1 MEAVDI
7 LTRSLSKKVP
17 IQGAMLQYHGRS
29 DRHGQLICWGILFDL
44 MLNSQV
50 LRSHVEDGK
59 VVFGINHTL
68 TSFSPEKK
76 KRLDLVLCRPKAGA
90 PGPKKPRTLQSMATM
105 EKYGIE
111 LSSEQQTMLDDL
123 PVIKEGPVGSVLVAL
138 EAKACMTEHIK
149 ALPRLYDELNSSHQ
163 IVHGHSS
170 QALSIG
176 FFMVN
181 AAEEFYSPTNLNK
194 PGPNKHKQPHAME
207 RAVAQVAG
215 LPRRS
220 HHTSQGFDGL
230 GIVAVDMNNDGT
242 SPCTLVST
250 SPAPAPDDVL
260 HYDSMIQRMAHEYD
274 SRFSMI

>member
-7 LTRSLSKKVP
+7 LTRSLSKSVP
-17 IQGAMLQYHGRS
+17 IKGNMLQYHGRS

-44 MLNSQV
+44 MLHSHV
-50 LRSHVEDGK
+50 LRSHVEAGK

-68 TSFSPEKK
+68 RSFSPEKR

-90 PGPKKPRTLQSMATM
+90 LPPSRPRTLQTIADRH
-105 EKYGIE
+105 GIE
-111 LSSEQQTMLDDL
+111 LSPEQQGLLDGL
-123 PVIKEGPVGSVLVAL
+123 PLIQEGPVGNVLVAL

-181 AAEEFYSPTNLNK
+181 AANEFYSPTNTAN
-194 PGPNKHKQPHAME
+194 PGPNINPQPRAME
-207 RAVAQVAG
+207 RAIAQVTD

-220 HHTSQGFDGL
+220 HHSSQGFDGL
-230 GIVAVDMNNDGT
+230 GIVVVDMNNDGT
-242 SPCTLVST
+242 SPCKLVAT
-250 SPAPAPDDVL
+250 PPAPADDDVL
-260 HYDSMIQRMAHEYD
+260 HYNSMLQRMAHEYD

>member
-1 MEAVDI
+1 M
-7 LTRSLSKKVP
+7 P
-17 IQGAMLQYHGRS
+17 IKGNMLQYHGRS

-44 MLNSQV
+44 MLTSDL
-50 LRSHVEDGK
+50 LRSHVESGK

-68 TSFSPEKK
+68 RSFSPEKK

-90 PGPKKPRTLQSMATM
+90 PAPKKPRTLQTLVN
-105 EKYGIE
+105 KHGIE
-111 LSSEQQTMLDDL
+111 LTAEQQALLDDL
-123 PVIKEGPVGSVLVAL
+123 PVIKEGPVGNVLVAL

-181 AAEEFYSPTNLNK
+181 AADEFYSPTNTAN
-194 PGPNKHKQPHAME
+194 PGPNKHNQPHALQ
-207 RAVAQVAG
+207 RAVAQVTD

-220 HHTSQGFDGL
+220 HHSSQGFDGL
-230 GIVAVDMNNDGT
+230 GIVVVDMNNDGT
-242 SPCTLVST
+242 SPCKLVT
-250 SPAPAPDDVL
+250 TPPAPAEDDVL
-260 HYDSMIQRMAHEYD
+260 HYESMVQRMAHEYD
-274 SRFSMI
+274 TRFSII

>member
-7 LTRSLSKKVP
+7 LTRSLSKAVP
-17 IQGAMLQYHGRS
+17 IRGNMLQYHGRS

-44 MLNSQV
+44 MLNSAV
-50 LRSHVEDGK
+50 LRSHVEAGK

-68 TSFSPEKK
+68 RSFSPEKK
-76 KRLDLVLCRPKAGA
+76 KKLDLVLCRPKAGA
-90 PGPKKPRTLQSMATM
+90 PSPSKPRTLHTIAD
-105 EKYGIE
+105 KHGIE
-111 LSSEQQTMLDDL
+111 LSSEQQAMLDGL
-123 PVIKEGPVGSVLVAL
+123 PVIQEGPVGNVLVAL

-170 QALSIG
+170 NALSIG

-181 AAEEFYSPTNLNK
+181 AADEFHSPTNSDK
-194 PGPNKHKQPHAME
+194 PVPNRHKQPHALE
-207 RAVAQVAG
+207 RAVAQVSE
-215 LPRRS
+215 LPRRG

-230 GIVAVDMNNDGT
+230 GIVVVNMNNDGT
-242 SPCTLVST
+242 SPCKLVNT

-260 HYDSMIQRMAHEYD
+260 HYDSMVQRMAHEYD
-274 SRFSMI
+274 ARFSVLN

>member
-7 LTRSLSKKVP
+7 LTRSLSRAMP
-17 IQGAMLQYHGRS
+17 IRGKMRQYHGRS

-44 MLNSQV
+44 MLTSDL
-50 LRSHVEDGK
+50 LRAHVEAGK
-59 VVFGINHTL
+59 VAFGINHTL
-68 TSFSPEKK
+68 RSFSPEKK
-76 KRLDLVLCRPKAGA
+76 KKLDLVLCRPKAGA
-90 PGPKKPRTLQSMATM
+90 PPPKKPRTLQSLV
-105 EKYGIE
+105 KKHGIE
-111 LSSEQQTMLDDL
+111 LTPAQQALLDNL
-123 PVIKEGPVGSVLVAL
+123 PVIEEGAVGNVLVAL

-181 AAEEFYSPTNLNK
+181 AATEFFSPTNE

-207 RAVAQVAG
+207 RAIKQVTE

-220 HHTSQGFDGL
+220 HHSSQGFDGL
-230 GIVAVDMNNDGT
+230 GIVVIDMINDGT
-242 SPCTLVST
+242 SPCKLVT
-250 SPAPAPDDVL
+250 TPPAPAADDVL
-260 HYDSMIQRMAHEYD
+260 HYDSMVQRMAHEYD
-274 SRFSMI
+274 IRFASI

>member
-7 LTRSLSKKVP
+7 LTRSLSKAVP
-17 IQGAMLQYHGRS
+17 IKGNMLQYHGRS

-44 MLNSQV
+44 MLNSNV
-50 LRSHVEDGK
+50 LRSHVEAGK

-68 TSFSPEKK
+68 RSFSPEKT

-90 PGPKKPRTLQSMATM
+90 TVKKKPRTLQAIADRH
-105 EKYGIE
+105 GIE
-111 LSSEQQTMLDDL
+111 LSAEQQALLDGL
-123 PVIKEGPVGSVLVAL
+123 PLLQEGPVGNVLVAL

-181 AAEEFYSPTNLNK
+181 AADEFHSPTNTTK
-194 PGPNKHKQPHAME
+194 PGPNKHKQPHAMQ
-207 RAVAQVAG
+207 RAIAQVAD

-220 HHTSQGFDGL
+220 HHSSQGFDGL
-230 GIVAVDMNNDGT
+230 GIVVVDMNNDGI
-242 SPCTLVST
+242 SPCKLVST
-250 SPAPAPDDVL
+250 APAPADDDVL
-260 HYDSMIQRMAHEYD
+260 HYDSMLQRMAHEYD
-274 SRFSMI
+274 SRFAMI